1 LPELVTEYKSVSV
14 ADGSEMRVYYARPA
28 TASRYPG
35 LLLFQEAFGVN
46 EHIRDV
52 AKRLAREGWV
62 VAAPEL
68 YHRTALGFEGAYDNF
83 QSVMPHMQALTDAG
97 LEADIRSTYALLHDD
112 SQADAE
118 KIASIG
124 FCMGGRVSFL
134 AASVVP
140 LKAAVSFYGGGIAP
154 SSRGPGL
161 LNRAADIK
169 SPLLLFW
176 GGLDQHIG
184 HDQPQAVVTALRTAK
199 KKYVNVEISDADHGF
214 FCDARPS
221 YNAAASAEAW
231 ELTKAFFHC
240 HVGEC

>member
-1 LPELVTEYKSVSV
+1 LPELVTEYKSVNV

-52 AKRLAREGWV
+52 AKRFAREGWV

-68 YHRTALGFEGAYDNF
+68 YHRTAPGFEGAYDNF

-97 LEADIRSTYALLHDD
+97 LEADIRSTYALLRGD
-112 SQADAE
+112 SEVDAE

-134 AASVVP
+134 AATVLP

-154 SSRGPGL
+154 SPRGPGL
-161 LNRAADIK
+161 LNRAVDIK
-169 SPLLLFW
+169 SPILLFW

-199 KKYVNVEISDADHGF
+199 KKYVNVEISDADHAF

-221 YNAAASAEAW
+221 YNAVASAEAW
-231 ELTKAFFHC
+231 ALTKAFFNC